1 MSALCDYGSGHE
13 VGGEQDVEYP
23 TERNI
28 MATDSSTLN
37 SQHELLLKENEQLKK
52 SINDLHQ
59 EQQSIEALIVDA
71 NNKQLQAEINAM
83 ELEEIFS
90 SVSDPMWSLRD
101 DGIIIRANE
110 AMLKLLNRPLEEVV
124 GQLCSDLLD
133 YSLCHTASCPLG
145 VGRTLVRQEYDI
157 QMQTNDPQHS
167 NYYIISAAPLTT
179 IVGTRAVVVQFK
191 DITARKEAENQLAKL
206 NQTLT
211 EMARI
216 DGLTGI
222 ANRRFF
228 DEFLDKEWRRLLRGR
243 NQNFSLILADID
255 YFKNY
260 NDNYGH
266 QAGDDTLIKVAQAIK
281 GAIMRP
287 PDLVARY
294 GGEEFAIVLP
304 EVDISGA
311 KTVGDRIL
319 EVITDLKLEHH
330 YSDIADHVTLSMGA
344 ACLIPSAATS
354 PEQIIAMADKA
365 LYRAKSTGR
374 NNLTLAQ

>member
-1 MSALCDYGSGHE
+1 
-13 VGGEQDVEYP
+13 
-23 TERNI
+23 